1 MYTPLLEIT
10 NLSKEF
16 KLNQYTILKAINNI
30 SFNLNHN
37 EILGIAGESGSGKST
52 LAKIIANIY
61 TPSNGIIKFNNRDI
75 ISNPF
80 SFKEQSTNIQLIF
93 QNVSSSLNPQM
104 TVKEIISE
112 PLLTHKLISDKQD
125 LNHKIKKLL
134 LQTGLTFDYLH
145 FYPNELSGGQKQ
157 RLNIARCLALNPK
170 LIIADE
176 PVASLDLLIQAQII
190 NLLIDLQ
197 KANHF
202 SCIFIAHDLSLLRFI
217 CHRIGVMYQGHLV
230 ELAPTNELF
239 LNPQHDYTKSLIST
253 ICTTDPIYERTKK
266 IIYYQP
272 QNFQPKGLW
281 LEISP
286 NHFVLY

>member
-93 QNVSSSLNPQM
+93 QNVSC
-104 TVKEIISE
+104 
-112 PLLTHKLISDKQD
+112 LLYTSD
-125 LNHKIKKLL
+125 
-134 LQTGLTFDYLH
+134 
-145 FYPNELSGGQKQ
+145 
-157 RLNIARCLALNPK
+157 A
-170 LIIADE
+170 ADE
-176 PVASLDLLIQAQII
+176 L
-190 NLLIDLQ
+190 
-197 KANHF
+197 
-202 SCIFIAHDLSLLRFI
+202 
-217 CHRIGVMYQGHLV
+217 
-230 ELAPTNELF
+230 
-239 LNPQHDYTKSLIST
+239 
-253 ICTTDPIYERTKK
+253 
-266 IIYYQP
+266 
-272 QNFQPKGLW
+272 
-281 LEISP
+281 
-286 NHFVLY
+286 

>member
-125 LNHKIKKLL
+125 LNHKIKK
-134 LQTGLTFDYLH
+134 
-145 FYPNELSGGQKQ
+145 FY
-157 RLNIARCLALNPK
+157 K
-170 LIIADE
+170 L
-176 PVASLDLLIQAQII
+176 V
-190 NLLIDLQ
+190 
-197 KANHF
+197 
-202 SCIFIAHDLSLLRFI
+202 
-217 CHRIGVMYQGHLV
+217 
-230 ELAPTNELF
+230 
-239 LNPQHDYTKSLIST
+239 
-253 ICTTDPIYERTKK
+253 
-266 IIYYQP
+266 
-272 QNFQPKGLW
+272 
-281 LEISP
+281 
-286 NHFVLY
+286 